1 MRRSKEFPQPE
12 RWWTHRVS
20 YGETDAM
27 GVVYYGNYLHWF
39 ERARSEFMRDIG
51 MSYAEVEARGLYLP
65 VSEAYCRYR
74 APARYEQIVAV
85 RAGIGHWGRASLT
98 FCYEVFNQSDHDR
111 FMTEGWTKHACV
123 DAHGKMVSVPSWLK
137 ELF

>member
-1 MRRSKEFPQPE
+1 MTPRKAFPQPE
-12 RWWTHRVS
+12 KWWTHRVS

-39 ERARSEFMRDIG
+39 ERARSEFLRAFG
-51 MSYAEVEARGLYLP
+51 MSYAEVEARGLFLP

-74 APARYEQIVAV
+74 APARYEQVVAV
-85 RAGIGHWGRASLT
+85 RAGIGNWGRASLT
-98 FCYEVFNQSDHDR
+98 FFYEVFNQSEKER

-123 DAHGKMVSVPSWLK
+123 DPNGKMIAVPSWLK
-137 ELF
+137 SLF